1 MEKGK
6 SAFLVTGDPARNK
19 ELCLPGGGFATVK
32 IELPA
37 AWNQLMAARGYQP
50 LDSFRLT
57 SDLKPDTPPRNNRR
71 FRSSRLRG
79 GAPGSVS
86 FVVEG
91 IEEGKISL
99 FAI

>member
-79 GAPGSVS
+79 GAGER
-86 FVVEG
+86 FFRRG
-91 IEEGKISL
+91 RD
-99 FAI
+99 